1 MFLEDVVTA
10 AVNLRDL
17 STQWEIKT
25 ALDSWTQKAWNV
37 GEGKNGSE
45 NNTSSSCYMFGE
57 AVLYSTTQDH
67 TSVLDKS
74 VDF

>member
-10 AVNLRDL
+10 VVNLWDS

-25 ALDSWTQKAWNV
+25 ELYSLTQKAWNV

-45 NNTSSSCYMFGE
+45 NNTSSSCYMFDE
-57 AVLYSTTQDH
+57 AVLCSTTQDH
-67 TSVLDKS
+67 TSVLDKF